1 MTESIKDY
9 GKDEEGGRGKEISNG
24 EYYLTCVFGFFFLS
38 GVLKRRVRLPSQ
50 PVHLFLRGRSG

>member
-24 EYYLTCVFGFFFLS
+24 EYIT
-38 GVLKRRVRLPSQ
+38 
-50 PVHLFLRGRSG
+50 